1 MHFQP
6 GKVAQLLQE
15 KKFAKNWSG
24 ICPKENHRG
33 LLIDTAIL
41 FDEDGISIPGMTLQ
55 IEFRVPTVVDDCL
68 KLEVCP
74 TDKLSHNGE
83 EPIYGPQCMF
93 AALRWLITFSTS
105 ATAAMLLILFHQVL
119 RQQAEQCVRS
129 VLNGPCADSH
139 FPLIIVDD
147 RAEPRKAKNEIG
159 ILASLVRTQS
169 FSSLVMPGH

>member
-68 KLEVCP
+68 KLEV
-74 TDKLSHNGE
+74 SN
-83 EPIYGPQCMF
+83 
-93 AALRWLITFSTS
+93 R
-105 ATAAMLLILFHQVL
+105 
-119 RQQAEQCVRS
+119 
-129 VLNGPCADSH
+129 
-139 FPLIIVDD
+139 
-147 RAEPRKAKNEIG
+147 
-159 ILASLVRTQS
+159 
-169 FSSLVMPGH
+169 